1 MKKYVDTNANEI
13 FFEDEKT
20 GKIYDENMHE
30 VYENITEAYIDS
42 AFFDK
47 Q

>member
-1 MKKYVDTNANEI
+1 MLKYVDTNTNEI
-13 FFEDEKT
+13 FFQDEKT
-20 GKIYDENMHE
+20 GKIYDKNMHE

-42 AFFDK
+42 AFSEK